1 MAWQAK
7 VAVVAGV
14 FIAGFTIGDVIPPPW
29 GPIIVLGVVLL
40 LWRYYS
46 GFWRTAASGLAA
58 VATWVGLSA
67 GEGTT
72 GALLIDGWRITVAYL
87 AVAGA
92 VIVALAPN
100 IRRFARSFIDDVFH
114 MTPEIGGR
122 FIAVLDIAY
131 YTFFTGLLL
140 VDADSW
146 TLTDKLRLGSAID
159 DLAARVGFLLLAM
172 GALHAVNLAMLP
184 ILGLIHASTVRR
196 DLRRRAGRDVPAE
209 SMAAK
214 RADSAARGFAVAL
227 VTLAVAIVISFLIG
241 APGLLSLESLG

>member
-1 MAWQAK
+1 MTIEERLKEALHRVDEFEPSVDLFARFERSLDEDRAFRRRRT
-7 VAVVAGV
+7 AVLAGV
-14 FIAGFTIGDVIPPPW
+14 VF
-29 GPIIVLGVVLL
+29 
-40 LWRYYS
+40 
-46 GFWRTAASGLAA
+46 GLAA

-67 GEGTT
+67 GR
-72 GALLIDGWRITVAYL
+72 GANGAQFIDGWRIIVAYL

-114 MTPEIGGR
+114 MTPQIGGR
-122 FIAVLDIAY
+122 FITVLDIAY

-146 TLTDKLRLGSAID
+146 ALTERLQLGSAID

-172 GALHAVNLAMLP
+172 GALHAINLAMLP

-196 DLRRRAGRDVPAE
+196 DLRRRAGKHAPPE
-209 SMAAK
+209 SMAAR

-227 VTLAVAIVISFLIG
+227 VTVAVAMAISFLVG
-241 APGLLSLESLG
+241 APGLLSLPSLGQ